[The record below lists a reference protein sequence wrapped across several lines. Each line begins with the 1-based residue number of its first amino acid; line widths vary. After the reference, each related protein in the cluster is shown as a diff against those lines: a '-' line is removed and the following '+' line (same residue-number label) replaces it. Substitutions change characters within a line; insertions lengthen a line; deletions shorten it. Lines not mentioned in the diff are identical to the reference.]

1 MMLLC
6 VVVPLEYGRSG
17 PVWRYYGVCWVF
29 GVVPICVDLGKVRA
43 SIRYVVENMD
53 SRNADLWDVHNF
65 SSIWINLAAND
76 GPPRQTA
83 SKKF

>member
-17 PVWRYYGVCWVF
+17 PVWRYYGVLLVF

-43 SIRYVVENMD
+43 SICYVVGNMD
-53 SRNADLWDVHNF
+53 SCDVDLWVVHNF
-65 SSIWINLAAND
+65 SIIWINLA
-76 GPPRQTA
+76 T
-83 SKKF
+83 